1 MYVMVRAMVCKFATL
16 GALFRS
22 YNLIMCLFACICW
35 KIHNVYHDICEKN
48 LGPLFISNLYIQ
60 YYLNNGPNFLSIRE
74 WLSILFKNM
83 RTIAVCSQKNWV
95 RYLSQIYIYN
105 LI

>member
-1 MYVMVRAMVCKFATL
+1 M
-16 GALFRS
+16 
-22 YNLIMCLFACICW
+22 FACICW

-60 YYLNNGPNFLSIRE
+60 YDLNNGPNFLSIRE
-74 WLSILFKNM
+74 WLSILLKNM
-83 RTIAVCSQKNWV
+83 RTMDVCSQKNWV

>member
-1 MYVMVRAMVCKFATL
+1 MYVMVRAMVCKYATL

-74 WLSILFKNM
+74 WLSILLKNM
-83 RTIAVCSQKNWV
+83 RTIDVCSQKIWV
-95 RYLSQIYIYN
+95 RYSYQIYIYN
-105 LI
+105 MI

>member
-60 YYLNNGPNFLSIRE
+60 YDLNNGPNFLSIRE
-74 WLSILFKNM
+74 WLSILLKICVPLMYVHKKFGSVIYLKSIY
-83 RTIAVCSQKNWV
+83 TI
-95 RYLSQIYIYN
+95 
-105 LI
+105 